1 MNSISTKSEE
11 ELHKENILK
20 EDIQN
25 EIKSNKSNEINDE
38 SFVFFKN
45 LNIILDIYA
54 YDEESDDILNELN
67 KNLSIIKNLSFDLK
81 CLLYP
86 SLLGIYIIYN
96 DKYLKISKIIINFLL
111 SETKYSLQLGHILI
125 LNIISCKNS
134 YKKYLNL
141 KGLSNLINQIYEN
154 YHFEEENLTENN
166 NNNKKIGKEIYTS
179 LFSVYNSMD
188 DFITKNLVKLED
200 PKANINHLFK
210 IKWNQF
216 YLNKRKNNAIKNNE
230 KNIKWL
236 KYISNIIFIN
246 DLVNISDLLRSVKID
261 DRKKALKEFLLYLNK
276 DYFPSNL
283 YNPMH
288 YSNIKE
294 NLLKIDE
301 KYSYPINTKERCPCH
316 ILFEFSNEENKNLS
330 NKNLKF
336 DNNSIKSKNTISS
349 EEKSLFNLSEIN
361 TLPKKYLNDET
372 SSSIYIP
379 KVNSQF
385 SLFVPNKNEKNTNNG
400 GWLSCFN
407 PNYKNNYEKEFEF
420 EEDSNQNQNISNSSI
435 FGKYK
440 FAQIQSLILDNSKYK
455 NNLNYKNRYIYSS
468 IIKGGDELRQDYFIS
483 LSLYLFNDIFKKKN
497 ILDINLFPVQVI
509 SNGSGGIIQTI
520 LNSTSLSKIN
530 QINFDG
536 IDFSYLESTSSFDDK
551 YISNLKKYFTI
562 NFSHGI
568 EYETAIKN
576 FINSL
581 VGYSLVCYFFDVKD
595 RNNGNILIDDKG
607 NMFHIDF
614 GFLLNK
620 SPGNIKFEKAPFKL
634 SKDFIDLLGGI
645 QSKRRNSIKIF
656 FYFSRIIL

>member
-38 SFVFFKN
+38 SFIFFKN
-45 LNIILDIYA
+45 LNIILDIYT
-54 YDEESDDILNELN
+54 YDEESEDILNELN
-67 KNLSIIKNLSFDLK
+67 KNLSIIKNSSFDLK

-200 PKANINHLFK
+200 PKTNINHLFK

-246 DLVNISDLLRSVKID
+246 DLVNISDLLRNVKID
-261 DRKKALKEFLLYLNK
+261 DRKKALKEFILYLNK

-301 KYSYPINTKERCPCH
+301 KYSYPINTKERCPCQM
-316 ILFEFSNEENKNLS
+316 LFEFSNEENKNSS

-379 KVNSQF
+379 KVSSQF
-385 SLFVPNKNEKNTNNG
+385 SLFVPNKNEKNINNG

-407 PNYKNNYEKEFEF
+407 PNYKNNDEKEFEF
-420 EEDSNQNQNISNSSI
+420 EVNSTQNQSITISNSSV

-440 FAQIQSLILDNSKYK
+440 FNQIQSLILDNSKYK
-455 NNLNYKNRYIYSS
+455 NNLNHKNR
-468 IIKGGDELRQDYFIS
+468 
-483 LSLYLFNDIFKKKN
+483 
-497 ILDINLFPVQVI
+497 
-509 SNGSGGIIQTI
+509 
-520 LNSTSLSKIN
+520 
-530 QINFDG
+530 
-536 IDFSYLESTSSFDDK
+536 
-551 YISNLKKYFTI
+551 
-562 NFSHGI
+562 
-568 EYETAIKN
+568 
-576 FINSL
+576 
-581 VGYSLVCYFFDVKD
+581 
-595 RNNGNILIDDKG
+595 
-607 NMFHIDF
+607 
-614 GFLLNK
+614 
-620 SPGNIKFEKAPFKL
+620 
-634 SKDFIDLLGGI
+634 
-645 QSKRRNSIKIF
+645 
-656 FYFSRIIL
+656 